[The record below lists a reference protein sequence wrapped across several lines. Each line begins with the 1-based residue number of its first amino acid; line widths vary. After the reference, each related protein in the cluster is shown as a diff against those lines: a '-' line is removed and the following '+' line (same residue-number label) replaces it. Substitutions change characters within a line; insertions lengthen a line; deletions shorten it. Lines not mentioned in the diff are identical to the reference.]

1 MDRPPVASTVATLRP
16 VELRQLEALV
26 AVARELHF
34 GRAADTLH
42 LGQPTLSETI
52 RRLER
57 EVGAPLFTR
66 TSRRVALTGAGRELL
81 PRAVAVLADVASAV
95 AAVRRV
101 AGGHTGTVRLGVT
114 PPAAPVLVPHLLEV
128 FAAQAP
134 EVAVEV
140 QRLWL
145 PALTVALADG
155 IVDVGLTCGHLPE
168 PDGFVS
174 TVFCGEVLEVGL
186 RRTHPLAGAASVD
199 LRELADEVLGVTDSA
214 LFPAWTLSQQ
224 HALLVAGV
232 DPPTVTLAATDLAA
246 RHWADQAE
254 VDLVLLMPSL
264 SAMHDTTAVVPV
276 TPAQLVPFTLQ
287 WCPDRAETAAVERF
301 VDVVLSSPL
310 PPGWHMLPGHRSH
323 AVDVQAA
330 GG

>member
-1 MDRPPVASTVATLRP
+1 MDRLPSRADRHYVPP
-16 VELRQLEALV
+16 VELRQLEAFV

-34 GRAADTLH
+34 GRAADALH
-42 LGQPTLSETI
+42 LGQPTLSDTI

-66 TSRRVALTGAGRELL
+66 TTRRVALTSAGQELL
-81 PRAVAVLADVASAV
+81 PRAVALLADVAAAV
-95 AAVRRV
+95 AAVRRL

-134 EVAVEV
+134 EVAVDV

-145 PALTVALADG
+145 PALTAALADG
-155 IVDVGLTCGHLPE
+155 TVDVGITCGHVPT

-174 TVFCGEVLEVGL
+174 TVFCGEPLEVGL
-186 RRTHPLAGAASVD
+186 RRTHPRADAASVD
-199 LRELADEVLGVTDSA
+199 LHDLVGEVLGLTDSA

-224 HALLVAGV
+224 QALTVADV

-246 RHWADQAE
+246 RHWADQTE
-254 VDLVLLMPSL
+254 VDWVLLMPSL
-264 SAMHDTTAVVPV
+264 SALHDTTAVVRV
-276 TPAQLVPFTLQ
+276 TPTQLVPFTLQ
-287 WCPDRAETAAVERF
+287 WCPDRAETAAVGRF
-301 VDVVLSSPL
+301 VDVVLGCPL
-310 PPGWHMLPGHRSH
+310 PPGWHTLPGHRGH
-323 AVDVQAA
+323 APH
-330 GG
+330 G